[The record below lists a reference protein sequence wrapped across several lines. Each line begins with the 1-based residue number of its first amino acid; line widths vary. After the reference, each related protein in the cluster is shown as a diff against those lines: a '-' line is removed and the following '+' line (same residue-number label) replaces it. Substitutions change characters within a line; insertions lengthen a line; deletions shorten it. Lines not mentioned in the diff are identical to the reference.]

1 MRKRELLCGALAA
14 MGGLGGWRAARAQPT
29 HHLTVAAVHPA
40 TTPWVKLISTEFV
53 PEVNR
58 RVAALGRGLSIHWRE
73 LYGGQLYKMNAA
85 LSSVSDGITDLG
97 WVLSSVEPA
106 RLPLLQFSSALPFAC
121 NDLRTVQ
128 DVSIAMFET
137 VPELA
142 QAWEHNNVVLL
153 GAQVTDCYQLFTRE
167 RIADYGAL
175 RGLRLS
181 APGALGPWLRGS
193 GAVGVDGSL
202 ASYYTDIQTGV
213 SDGTISIVSGVR
225 PLRVHEVAP
234 HVTIVDL
241 GCQFAGGLAMN
252 RDRFL
257 ALPVELQQIFREAGQ
272 RYARLVGGQMALQ
285 YEEGLKEF
293 EAAGATH
300 AKPVTVTRWP
310 EAEREKWARSLPNL
324 AADWVQQQRSPAV
337 ARRIV
342 RAYMEGLR
350 QRGAKP
356 LRDWDREV

>member
-14 MGGLGGWRAARAQPT
+14 MGGLGGWPVARAQPT
-29 HHLTVAAVHPA
+29 HHLTVAAVHPT

-58 RVAALGRGLSIHWRE
+58 RVAALGRGLSIQWRE

-106 RLPLLQFSSALPFAC
+106 RLSLLQFSTALPFTC
-121 NDLRTVQ
+121 NDLLTVL
-128 DVSIAMFET
+128 DVSNAMHES

-142 QAWEHNNVVLL
+142 QAWERNNVVLL
-153 GAQVTDCYQLFTRE
+153 GAVATDCYQLFTRD
-167 RIADYGAL
+167 RIPDYAAL
-175 RGLRLS
+175 RGQRLS

-225 PLRVHEVAP
+225 PLRIHEVAP

-241 GCQFAGGLAMN
+241 GCQFAGGLTMN

-257 ALPVELQQIFREAGQ
+257 AMPAELQQIFREAGH
-272 RYARLVGGQMALQ
+272 RYSRLVGEQVALQ
-285 YEEGLKEF
+285 YEEGLKAI
-293 EAAGATH
+293 EATGARQTT
-300 AKPVTVTRWP
+300 PVTVTRWSD
-310 EAEREKWARSLPNL
+310 AERARWARSLPNL
-324 AADWVQQQRSPAV
+324 AAQWVQQQRSPAV
-337 ARRIV
+337 ARHIV
-342 RAYMEGLR
+342 RTYMDGLR
-350 QRGAKP
+350 QRGARP
-356 LRDWDREV
+356 LRDWDREL